1 MKCLKKIAIILFI
14 SLFSSCL
21 LHTKSEISRIK
32 NPIYEYEYENETLTI
47 SDGQHKIVF
56 NNVKSYIFSFTPF
69 IKHFDYSVSEDK
81 SKCVINQTLGE
92 VVINRVH
99 THNRAVY
106 FLDFKKGQM
115 NKIDENIMQI
125 AISNDLTEI
134 VYVKS
139 YDYTR
144 VNEISLIYYNTKTGK
159 SKIKTIH
166 FKDYG
171 TAIEDFPVTRICY
184 ENDGFILEFWS
195 DAANYGIMRLD
206 MVNDIYTFEEAFKE
220 AFVSQ

>member
-32 NPIYEYEYENETLTI
+32 NPIYEYENETLTI

-134 VYVKS
+134 VYVKN

-159 SKIKTIH
+159 SKMKTIH

-206 MVNDIYTFEEAFKE
+206 MVNDVYTFEKAFKE

>member
-1 MKCLKKIAIILFI
+1 MKILRKILMVFFI

-32 NPIYEYEYENETLTI
+32 NPIYEYENETLTI

-159 SKIKTIH
+159 SKMKTIH

-184 ENDGFILEFWS
+184 ENNGFILEFWS

-206 MVNDIYTFEEAFKE
+206 MVNDVYTFEKAFKE

>member
-1 MKCLKKIAIILFI
+1 MSKKIAIILFI

-32 NPIYEYEYENETLTI
+32 HPIYEYEYENETLTI

-134 VYVKS
+134 VYVKN

-159 SKIKTIH
+159 SKMKTIH

-171 TAIEDFPVTRICY
+171 TAIADYPVTKICY

-206 MVNDIYTFEEAFKE
+206 MVNDIYTFEKAFKE

>member
-32 NPIYEYEYENETLTI
+32 NPIYEYENETLTI
-47 SDGQHKIVF
+47 SDGQNKIFF
-56 NNVKSYIFSFTPF
+56 NNVKSWNLTSGRD
-69 IKHFDYSVSEDK
+69 HFDYSVSEDK
-81 SKCVINQTLGE
+81 SKCV
-92 VVINRVH
+92 
-99 THNRAVY
+99 
-106 FLDFKKGQM
+106 
-115 NKIDENIMQI
+115 IMQI

>member
-1 MKCLKKIAIILFI
+1 
-14 SLFSSCL
+14 
-21 LHTKSEISRIK
+21 
-32 NPIYEYEYENETLTI
+32 
-47 SDGQHKIVF
+47 
-56 NNVKSYIFSFTPF
+56 
-69 IKHFDYSVSEDK
+69 
-81 SKCVINQTLGE
+81 
-92 VVINRVH
+92 
-99 THNRAVY
+99 
-106 FLDFKKGQM
+106 
-115 NKIDENIMQI
+115 MQI

-134 VYVKS
+134 VYVKN

-144 VNEISLIYYNTKTGK
+144 VNEISLIYYNTKAGK
-159 SKIKTIH
+159 SKMKTIH

-184 ENDGFILEFWS
+184 ENNGFILEFWS

>member
-1 MKCLKKIAIILFI
+1 M
-14 SLFSSCL
+14 
-21 LHTKSEISRIK
+21 
-32 NPIYEYEYENETLTI
+32 
-47 SDGQHKIVF
+47 
-56 NNVKSYIFSFTPF
+56 
-69 IKHFDYSVSEDK
+69 
-81 SKCVINQTLGE
+81 QTLGE

-99 THNRAVY
+99 TQNRTVY

-134 VYVKS
+134 VYVKN

-159 SKIKTIH
+159 SKMKTIH

-206 MVNDIYTFEEAFKE
+206 MVNDVYTFEKAFKE

>member
-32 NPIYEYEYENETLTI
+32 NPIYEYENETLTI

-134 VYVKS
+134 VYVKN

-159 SKIKTIH
+159 SKMKTIH

-171 TAIEDFPVTRICY
+171 TAIENFPVTRLCY

-195 DAANYGIMRLD
+195 DAANYVIMRLD
-206 MVNDIYTFEEAFKE
+206 MVNDVYTFEKAFKE

>member
-32 NPIYEYEYENETLTI
+32 NPIYEYENETLTI

-206 MVNDIYTFEEAFKE
+206 MVNDVYTFEKAFKE